1 MEVEQL
7 KAEQMNSNG
16 QVYNRQELFL
26 KDIDK
31 QRNQIRNLLNENEML
46 KNRLQ
51 EMSTENQMLA

>member
-7 KAEQMNSNG
+7 KAEQMNNNG
-16 QVYNRQELFL
+16 QVYSRQELFL